1 MVNTHML
8 ISNAYERMGLGTA
21 PRNIASKPL
30 LSFILETLGHLP
42 EEEESFIYNNMEFTA
57 KTLVDGRVTEV
68 IIHILDDE
76 YLAALEA
83 EKNIE
88 EVKA

>member
-1 MVNTHML
+1 
-8 ISNAYERMGLGTA
+8 MGLGAA

-42 EEEESFIYNNMEFTA
+42 EEEESFIYNNNIEITA

-68 IIHILDDE
+68 IIHILDEEDI
-76 YLAALEA
+76 AALDA
-83 EKNIE
+83 EKQVE
-88 EVKA
+88 EVKI